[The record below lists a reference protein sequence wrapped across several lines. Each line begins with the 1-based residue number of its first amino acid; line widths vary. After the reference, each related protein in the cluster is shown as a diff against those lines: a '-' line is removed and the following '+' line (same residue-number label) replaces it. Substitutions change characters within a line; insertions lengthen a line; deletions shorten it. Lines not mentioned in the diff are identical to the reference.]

1 MFLVGLIMQ
10 DSKHRSLNKNEEAST
25 PSSAPLGSK
34 HLFISAFAALV
45 AGLAA
50 SLAAVV
56 LMVVLRLAAGV
67 PTPVELFG
75 DRVLRLL
82 PAARFVDFLIK
93 FGSHSKTAPLGR
105 ALLGMIGLGA
115 LLGLVYAALVRLKI
129 PVRGYR
135 PTLREW
141 LMAVLL
147 TLGMTPIRTLAF
159 WGDTGH
165 NFVGLPQDGAFLGTM
180 LCRAP

>member
-75 DRVLRLL
+75 DSVLRLL

-93 FGSHSKTAPLGR
+93 YGYHSITAPLWL
-105 ALLGMIGLGA
+105 AMLGMIWFG
-115 LLGLVYAALVRLKI
+115 
-129 PVRGYR
+129 
-135 PTLREW
+135 
-141 LMAVLL
+141 VLICL
-147 TLGMTPIRTLAF
+147 
-159 WGDTGH
+159 D
-165 NFVGLPQDGAFLGTM
+165 FVEHD
-180 LCRAP
+180 R